1 MPISSVN
8 SFQYKLAF
16 ANKLKNVFD
25 QIVGRLTVIEMLF
38 NLYNEFIY
46 VFFSFKLVSS
56 HTINFVA
63 ATMIEERLRFIIKQ
77 FLVTVSCS

>member
-8 SFQYKLAF
+8 FFQYKLAF

-38 NLYNEFIY
+38 NLIY
-46 VFFSFKLVSS
+46 IMNL
-56 HTINFVA
+56 
-63 ATMIEERLRFIIKQ
+63 
-77 FLVTVSCS
+77 FL